1 MIDYKNEYREF
12 IIKKGVGKN
21 DRVADSVKSYIS
33 YLNRISKYLNIIIEP
48 KNLGTEQDIEII
60 SSKLNGIVSNKTIQN
75 YKSAMRQYINMVKE
89 LNL

>member
-33 YLNRISKYLNIIIEP
+33 YLNRISKY
-48 KNLGTEQDIEII
+48 
-60 SSKLNGIVSNKTIQN
+60 
-75 YKSAMRQYINMVKE
+75 
-89 LNL
+89 

>member
-60 SSKLNGIVSNKTIQN
+60 SSKLNGVVSNKTIQN